1 MKKETNQLT
10 PKMIKMKLSIKTR
23 DVHKFKLQIKKQR
36 ITIFLL
42 REGVLKG
49 GGLNTSHDVYGK

>member
-49 GGLNTSHDVYGK
+49 GGA